1 MEIINQSI
9 TNRIKLEKIK
19 KNDYNNIPLNFS
31 NKTFNNINHKK
42 MLDSVYI
49 NNNTSSNRN
58 ITKKTNNKNNNGNKY
73 RKELIIAKVI
83 ISELQDKIE
92 EINKDKKDL
101 EIQLDKALNT
111 IKFLHSDYISLTDKF
126 DFVNRTLINES
137 NNKEKIYNEVESK
150 LNELKTKNEQLN
162 DEIMAKKEINKLQ
175 EDALNKKILLL
186 NKKLEKTEEELE
198 NYKKMNINMKKL
210 EINKKEINDENLML
224 KQDNI
229 KISNK
234 YNDERKKFL
243 KEIEE
248 YKNII
253 KKLENDNFMISSEL
267 KEKKYLLEKEKEQ
280 NINNQYT
287 LTFLHLLVAI
297 NFKYTKFWL
306 FQPNLE
312 RLMDKFFNNTN
323 KDKDKNYELINDKYF
338 YILKEFD
345 DYKMQSL
352 KEKNELM
359 EKYENLKKEKLKLEE
374 KQANTIGDLN
384 KQLKME
390 NMEKNDLLVKREEF
404 EIIKE
409 EKKYILNL
417 LLKITPNPKLISQI
431 IDINREIIQLERKKI
446 AIINNKNNNPKVNMM
461 LPKIDEQIT
470 IFKNHLSSLEDELI
484 NIDLGSSKSNND
496 NSISSSVL

>member
-9 TNRIKLEKIK
+9 NHRIKLETIK
-19 KNDYNNIPLNFS
+19 KNDYNHIPLNFS

-42 MLDSVYI
+42 MLDSIYI
-49 NNNTSSNRN
+49 NNNTSSSNRN
-58 ITKKTNNKNNNGNKY
+58 IAKKTNNKNNNGNKY
-73 RKELIIAKVI
+73 RKELVIAKVI

-111 IKFLHSDYISLTDKF
+111 IKFLHSDYVSLTDKF
-126 DFVNRTLINES
+126 DLVNQTLIKES

-198 NYKKMNINMKKL
+198 NYKKMNINLKKL
-210 EINKKEINDENLML
+210 EINKKEINDENLIL

-234 YNDERKKFL
+234 YNDERKKLL

-253 KKLENDNFMISSEL
+253 KKLENENFMISSEL
-267 KEKKYLLEKEKEQ
+267 KEKKYLLEKEQ

-287 LTFLHLLVAI
+287 
-297 NFKYTKFWL
+297 
-306 FQPNLE
+306 
-312 RLMDKFFNNTN
+312 LMDKFFNNTN
-323 KDKDKNYELINDKYF
+323 KDKDKDEEKDKKYELINDKYF

-352 KEKNELM
+352 KEKNELI
-359 EKYENLKKEKLKLEE
+359 EKYENLKKEKLILEE

-390 NMEKNDLLVKREEF
+390 NMEKNDLLVKSEEF

-496 NSISSSVL
+496 NSMSSSVL